1 MFTKFVEKQIT
12 WASGAPLA
20 LDENT
25 LGIDLTPYAISIVMT
40 GLEAGTIVTLT
51 SRGASLDTFTGATEG
66 KIEFL
71 QSTNTAPYKGL
82 ALSATGA
89 AAGDVEVY
97 IQGMLK

>member
-12 WASGAPLA
+12 WASGSPLA
-20 LDENT
+20 LDENN
-25 LGIDLTPYAISIVMT
+25 LGFDPTPYAISIVMT
-40 GLEAGTIVTLT
+40 GLNNGTTVTLT
-51 SRGASLDTFTGATEG
+51 SRGAVLDTFTNATVG
-66 KIEFL
+66 KIDFL

-89 AAGDVEVY
+89 DSGDVEVY